1 MDKQFDETSP
11 QMQYDIERPKQT
23 AKSVTPK
30 ESNTKTILKLEAKM
44 SAIKSYLDCEISE
57 LDDKTDT
64 LSARINLAL
73 KAIEEKQEKTI
84 HNFEQNIDFLQKELT
99 TKNEF
104 VKTMI
109 DTQKDLVNTLCNIQ
123 EKASSQS
130 FNEKLNNI
138 SVNKINNPHHKIKK
152 TTKAL
157 SL

>member
-64 LSARINLAL
+64 LSL
-73 KAIEEKQEKTI
+73 QE
-84 HNFEQNIDFLQKELT
+84 
-99 TKNEF
+99 
-104 VKTMI
+104 
-109 DTQKDLVNTLCNIQ
+109 
-123 EKASSQS
+123 
-130 FNEKLNNI
+130 
-138 SVNKINNPHHKIKK
+138 
-152 TTKAL
+152 
-157 SL
+157 

>member
-11 QMQYDIERPKQT
+11 QMQYDIERPKQA

-30 ESNTKTILKLEAKM
+30 ESNTKTIFKLEAKI

-57 LDDKTDT
+57 LDDKTNT
-64 LSARINLAL
+64 LFARIDLAL

-104 VKTMI
+104 IKTMI

-152 TTKAL
+152 PTKAL